1 MNYSDHGNGPA
12 DIPLPSSW
20 SHATLGDVCLDP
32 QYGWTTSAS
41 IDGDLPL
48 VRTTD
53 ISSGAIDW
61 RSVPYC
67 EIAPADAEKY
77 LLDDGD
83 ILISRA
89 GSVGKS
95 FLIRIPKRSVFA
107 SYLIRFRPLIDERY
121 INFFLQT
128 QAYWN
133 QISESTSGIA
143 IPNVNANKLRRVKL
157 PVAPIAEQRRIADK
171 IDELFSE
178 LDAGVASLK
187 WARRLLKKYRQA
199 VLKAAVSGELTR
211 DWRERHKGDIKESGA
226 ELLQRIL
233 EARRVAWEA
242 AELKKLRTK
251 GKPPKDDRWKQKY
264 QEPRPPDTAG
274 LPALPEGWVWV
285 SIGQIFDVFIGST
298 PSRAEQRY
306 WGGDVPW
313 VSSGE
318 VAFCRIKQTRETI
331 TQAGLR
337 NSGTR
342 LHPRGTVL
350 LGIIGEGKTRGQAA
364 ILDIEACNNQNAAAI
379 RVSST
384 AIPSEYVYYYLLW
397 RYETTRRESSGGN
410 QPALNRDRVKEFM
423 IPLPSLAELAEHVSE
438 LDSHTSQIEKLE
450 SAIGEQLR
458 VAGAIRQSILKAAFA
473 GRLLPQDPNDEPA
486 SVLLERIR
494 AERAARPKPARGRRT
509 AGRSNRRE
517 DQLDLAFDRGD
528 TA

>member
-1 MNYSDHGNGPA
+1 MNYADHSHGPA
-12 DIPLPSSW
+12 NIPALPSSW
-20 SHATLGDVCLDP
+20 SYATLDDVCLDP

-41 IDGDLPL
+41 MGGDLPL

-53 ISSGAIDW
+53 ISSGVIDW
-61 RSVPYC
+61 HSVPYC
-67 EIAPADAEKY
+67 DIAPPDVEKY
-77 LLDDGD
+77 ILDDGD

-95 FLIRIPKRSVFA
+95 FLIRKPRRSVFA
-107 SYLIRFRPLIDERY
+107 SYLIRFRPLISERY

-128 QAYWN
+128 QEYWN

-157 PVAPIAEQRRIADK
+157 PVAPITEQTRIADK
-171 IDELFSE
+171 IDELFSD

-187 WARRLLKKYRQA
+187 RARALLKKYRQA
-199 VLKAAVSGELTR
+199 VLKAAVTGELTR
-211 DWRERHKGDIKESGA
+211 DWRERHQGEIRESGA

-233 EARRVAWEA
+233 KARRQAWEA
-242 AELKKLRTK
+242 AELKKLRAK

-264 QEPRPPDTAG
+264 NEPQPPDITG

-298 PSRAEQRY
+298 PSRAEPAY
-306 WGGDVPW
+306 WNGGVPW

-331 TQAGLR
+331 TDCGLR
-337 NSGTR
+337 NSSTR

-379 RVSST
+379 RVSNT
-384 AIPSEYVYYYLLW
+384 EIPAEYVYYYLLW
-397 RYETTRRESSGGN
+397 RYEATRRESSGGN
-410 QPALNRDRVKEFM
+410 QPALNRDRVREFM
-423 IPLPSLAELAEHVSE
+423 LPLPSLMELEEIVSE
-438 LDSHTSQIEKLE
+438 LDSHASQIENLE
-450 SAIGEQLR
+450 KSLEEQLR
-458 VAGAIRQSILKAAFA
+458 GVGAARQAILKAAFA
-473 GRLLPQDPNDEPA
+473 GRVVPQDPNDEPA
-486 SVLLERIR
+486 GVLLERIR
-494 AERAARPKPARGRRT
+494 AGRAARPRSTRGRRRK
-509 AGRSNRRE
+509 AASR
-517 DQLDLAFDRGD
+517 QLELLE
-528 TA
+528 